1 LRDTLRDTLR
11 DALRGTFLQALFAT
25 ALDQLFGSG
34 HVIRLHRRFDLAEG
48 KAKSLGLIIA
58 DGCGV

>member
-1 LRDTLRDTLR
+1 LR

-34 HVIRLHRRFDLAEG
+34 HVIRLHRRFYLAEG
-48 KAKSLGLIIA
+48 KA
-58 DGCGV
+58 